1 MNDQYNREILHS
13 FLRPEL
19 AEEKPRRFPLK
30 LLYRYPRDGASPT
43 DLHSRCQGNGN
54 TLTVIEDTNG
64 SVLGCYAEGK
74 WNLSS
79 PVVEGKKN
87 FFFCLTTNPPE
98 KLELPTLFLPDPN
111 PVYTFL
117 HFGHLMHMGTVND
130 ACCNIGCFVGGD
142 TSGTVKDLSPKA
154 FKPKKIEVYQIEGMA
169 TPGGV
174 DLSTSAPASISGDRG
189 IAADMA
195 FEADGIETELASKIT
210 IASLIMTDKMTEYNE
225 TIVARLRALSESIF
239 KAERELLMEILL
251 VRQLTSPASSRDIDA
266 GLQGR
271 WEAIVAEISAID
283 STTCGNKQSDMIKEL
298 LLELNV
304 TGAKVEALAVAVAL
318 VAPDEPSNKVIAEAK
333 EVVECEEVISF
344 NVGGTIIAV
353 LKSTLL
359 RQAPD
364 SVFAS
369 RVSDRW
375 RKSADETVDGHIC
388 LVSKLT

>member
-1 MNDQYNREILHS
+1 MSDDSSAFLLSVVRDLAEDITAAVDDMGRLLKPAFTLMTDELEALKQREAQLVLHSRKIVSDSIRQHKDSMLLAVDSSILKLNVGGKDINVRRSSILPRTSPDSLFSILVSGRWDNHLTKDRNGRIFLDIDPEWIEVVINVLRDTGRIVRPCVALEKDNGFRAILACYNLGSLFSDFTIDLSEASDIGSMNDQYNREILHS

-154 FKPKKIEVYQIEGMA
+154 FKPKKLKCIK
-169 TPGGV
+169 
-174 DLSTSAPASISGDRG
+174 L
-189 IAADMA
+189 
-195 FEADGIETELASKIT
+195 
-210 IASLIMTDKMTEYNE
+210 
-225 TIVARLRALSESIF
+225 
-239 KAERELLMEILL
+239 KAW
-251 VRQLTSPASSRDIDA
+251 P
-266 GLQGR
+266 
-271 WEAIVAEISAID
+271 
-283 STTCGNKQSDMIKEL
+283 
-298 LLELNV
+298 LLEASTCQL
-304 TGAKVEALAVAVAL
+304 LHQPPYL
-318 VAPDEPSNKVIAEAK
+318 V
-333 EVVECEEVISF
+333 
-344 NVGGTIIAV
+344 IAV
-353 LKSTLL
+353 LLPIWLL
-359 RQAPD
+359 KRMA
-364 SVFAS
+364 
-369 RVSDRW
+369 
-375 RKSADETVDGHIC
+375 
-388 LVSKLT
+388 